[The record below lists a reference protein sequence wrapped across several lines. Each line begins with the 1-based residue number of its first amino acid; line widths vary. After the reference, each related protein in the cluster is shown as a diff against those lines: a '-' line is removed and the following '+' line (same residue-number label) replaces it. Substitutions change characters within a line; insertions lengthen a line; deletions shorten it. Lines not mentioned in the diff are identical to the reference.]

1 MNNSLKPEI
10 WGNHGWKFIHYISL
24 GYPDNPT
31 RNDKD
36 LYKNFYYSLQ
46 DVLPCDKCAE
56 NYKKNLLEN
65 PIDNHLDNRETL
77 MKWVIDIHNSVNKE
91 LNKEILDYDTAID
104 IYMSGTENIQF
115 YEMGFKLSVLIII
128 LYFVYLVLKK

>member
-1 MNNSLKPEI
+1 MKNSIKPDI
-10 WGNHGWKFIHYISL
+10 WGPHGWKFMHYVSM

-31 RNDKD
+31 DHQKT

-56 NYKKNLLEN
+56 NYKKNLIEN
-65 PIDNHLDNRETL
+65 PIDNHMDNRESL
-77 MKWVIDIHNSVNKE
+77 MKWVVDIHNSVNKE
-91 LNKEILDYDTAID
+91 LNKDVLDYDTAID
-104 IYMSGTENIQF
+104 IYISGSENTQI
-115 YEMGFKLSVLIII
+115 YEMCFKLSVLIII

>member
-1 MNNSLKPEI
+1 MKNSIKPDI
-10 WGNHGWKFIHYISL
+10 WGPHGWKFMHYVSL
-24 GYPDNPT
+24 GYPDNP
-31 RNDKD
+31 DKNQKT

-65 PIDNHLDNRETL
+65 PIDNHLDDRESL
-77 MKWVIDIHNSVNKE
+77 MKWVVDIHNSVNKE
-91 LNKEILDYDTAID
+91 LNKEILDYDTAIN
-104 IYMSGTENIQF
+104 IYMSGTENIQL